1 VKSTMSKFVVLAGLL
16 LGPLPLFAEPV
27 NINTADEKTLAEA
40 LTGVGPALAAEI
52 VRDREENGPY
62 DSPEALMRVRG
73 IGERVV
79 ENNHDDIRVD
89 ELEERDPE

>member
-79 ENNHDDIRVD
+79 ENNHDDIRID
-89 ELEERDPE
+89 EPEERDPE